1 MTDYQNDNNTKTR
14 AVCAQC
20 GLPYERTSSRQRICP
35 ECYRANQNKAK
46 ARWAKNKRRKLK
58 ENEQARPPEPK
69 SKPVPKGVKED
80 PNRHVCTWFNSCEYG
95 TPQGEDFRCNYF
107 TANEGKLRTEGGLH
121 QIRDGRCDLYK
132 RRARN
137 RSGWQ
142 RERDE
147 KLEKEAT
154 KNAID

>member
-1 MTDYQNDNNTKTR
+1 MTDYQNNNNKTR

-46 ARWAKNKRRKLK
+46 ARWARNDRKYKRELLQG
-58 ENEQARPPEPK
+58 NTPEPK
-69 SKPVPKGVKED
+69 PKPVPKGTRED

-107 TANEGKLRTEGGLH
+107 TATGKLRTEGGLH
-121 QIRDGRCDLYK
+121 QIRDGRCDLYRPRTRDK
-132 RRARN
+132 
-137 RSGWQ
+137 SGWQ
-142 RERDE
+142 RERD
-147 KLEKEAT
+147 KKMEKEGM
-154 KNAID
+154 KNEID